1 MKGKTKRFG
10 IGSIFIGGGSP
21 VLLQSMTNTDT
32 NDVESSVE
40 QCIRVFDA
48 GAAMVRLTVPTK
60 KEIKSL
66 EKIREELRKR
76 NYSGPLVA
84 DVHFSPGVAL
94 EAAEVVEKIRINPGN
109 YLEKEYSG
117 PDRFD
122 PEIYE
127 VLTEKLHEKLFPL
140 IEVCRRNGTAVRIG
154 VNHGSLSERI
164 KAWYGNTPEGMVE
177 SALDFIRIFHEESF
191 EKLVISLKAS
201 STAVMIRS
209 NRLLVKRM
217 RELRYDYPIHLG
229 VTEAGNED
237 EGRSRSAVGIGSLL
251 RDGIGDTIR
260 VSLTEDP
267 EFEIPVARQIVE
279 HAGGRDAD
287 PEALF
292 SDEMPFD
299 PLQYR
304 RRSTRKVNI
313 TGGDEDITVITG
325 AEDSQWTGREL
336 MQAGYG
342 INPDYTL
349 KIYPKA
355 SDILYTGNNP
365 LPYSPVKGISFLSKY
380 HLWLDKYRYKIGFI
394 PEIEEAD
401 LVARKVADEIV
412 AFTRVGSIQDYRR
425 IENRI
430 PRNVQIVLVLDLPAE
445 DFTGRVRRFFRDYKG
460 EWPVVLHTEYEG
472 LELDDLMIRAS
483 VDFGSVLVDGLGDGI
498 WIHSNHGRPETRDLR
513 NLSFRLLQSAGVR
526 ISETEYIACPSCGRT
541 LFNIQQTLKK
551 VKAATREFT
560 GLKIAVMGCIVNG
573 PGEMADADYGYVGA
587 GPGKV
592 TLYKG
597 SEAVKKN
604 IPEEDAVEE
613 LLKVIREGKNGRE
626 I

>member
-1 MKGKTKRFG
+1 MSGISGKFG
-10 IGSIFIGGGSP
+10 IGNVFIGGDSP

-32 NDVESSVE
+32 NDVVLSVE
-40 QCIRVFDA
+40 QCMRIFDA
-48 GAAMVRLTVPTK
+48 GAGMVRLTVPTK

-66 EKIREELRKR
+66 ESIREELRKK
-76 NYSGPLVA
+76 NYMGPLVA
-84 DVHFSPGVAL
+84 DVHFSPEVAL
-94 EAAEVVEKIRINPGN
+94 EAAGIVEKIRINPGN
-109 YLEKEYSG
+109 YLEKKYAG
-117 PDRFD
+117 PDHFD
-122 PEIYE
+122 QGIYD
-127 VLTEKLHEKLFPL
+127 VLSGKLQEKLHPL
-140 IEVCRRNGTAVRIG
+140 IELCRKNGTAVRIG

-164 KAWYGNTPEGMVE
+164 KTWYGNTPEGMVE
-177 SALDFIRIFHEESF
+177 SALEFIRIFHAENF

-217 RELRYDYPIHLG
+217 RELGYNYPIHLG

-267 EFEIPVARQIVE
+267 ELEIPVARQIVE
-279 HAGGRDAD
+279 FSGREGAD
-287 PEALF
+287 SGALF
-292 SDEMPFD
+292 GEDMPFD
-299 PLQYR
+299 PLQYQR
-304 RRSTRKVNI
+304 RPTRKVNI
-313 TGGDEDITVITG
+313 TGGDEAVTVITG
-325 AEDSQWTGREL
+325 TEDSEWTGREL

-365 LPYSPVKGISFLSKY
+365 LTFSPVKGISFLSKY
-380 HLWLDKYRYKIGFI
+380 HLWLDKYRYKIGFL

-401 LVARKVADEIV
+401 LVVRKVSDEIV
-412 AFTRVGSIQDYRR
+412 AFTRVVSIQDYRR
-425 IENRI
+425 IENKI
-430 PRNVQIVLVLDLPAE
+430 PGNVQLVLILDVPAK

-472 LELDDLMIRAS
+472 TGSEELMIRAS

-498 WIHSNHGRPETRDLR
+498 WIHGKHESLETRDLR
-513 NLSFRLLQSAGVR
+513 NLSFRILQSAGVR

-597 SEAVKKN
+597 TEAVKKN

-613 LLKVIREGKNGRE
+613 LLRVIRKK
-626 I
+626 